1 MPDQPAY
8 DFSSTIQKKIV
19 AMLLLEGNTLLAN
32 MDIVRPE
39 LFDHAALRDI
49 VALLFRFHQKY
60 HRQPSLDEAATEFEE
75 LMAASPRIPEEEYRA
90 VFDSV
95 LEQADGNFDYVRDKV
110 IAFARHQAVRNAID
124 DAKDKLKKHKSY
136 DAILDDVRSALAI
149 GEAGQDLGKFYFS
162 DLDSRLAARAEGF
175 TRRDI
180 AIGTSIPS
188 LDRIL
193 GGGLAPGEL
202 GIIMGPMKRG
212 KTMFS
217 VNMAYGAMCNGIR
230 VLHVI
235 MEGSEDR
242 LSVLYDARIS
252 GIDKDNVVKR
262 ENSAAVKQAVEAFYG
277 SPGVE
282 RLNTKHYAA
291 QSCTA
296 MAIETHISK
305 LSMLHRFDPQL
316 IIVDYLG
323 LMVSSHKAIASSG
336 DKYLMYGQITK
347 ELLSLAQRGGYA
359 IWLLHQ
365 STRGSKSKKTVD
377 LEDSADSIEPM
388 RDADL
393 ILTLNQVEEEQT
405 TDSGSITKIRIF
417 VAGGREVAD
426 RVGVDVAID
435 KKHCRIEELPQE
447 RRPTTA

>member
-1 MPDQPAY
+1 MPEQTAY

-19 AMLLLEGNTLLAN
+19 AMLILEGTTLLAN
-32 MDIVRPE
+32 MDIIRPE
-39 LFDHAALRDI
+39 LFDHPALRDI
-49 VALLFRFHQKY
+49 VALLFRFYQKY
-60 HRQPSLDEAATEFEE
+60 HRQPSLDEVATEFEE
-75 LMAASPRIPEEEYRA
+75 LIAVSPRIPEEEYRA
-90 VFDSV
+90 VLTAV

-124 DAKDKLKKHKSY
+124 SASEKMKKHKNY
-136 DAILDDVRSALAI
+136 DAVLDDVRSALAI
-149 GEAGQDLGKFYFS
+149 GEAGQDTGRFYFQ
-162 DLDSRLAARAEGF
+162 DLDQRIARRAEGL
-175 TRRDI
+175 TRRDL
-180 AIGTSIPS
+180 AIGTNIPS
-188 LDRIL
+188 LDRVL

-212 KTMFS
+212 KTLFS

-252 GIDKDNVVKR
+252 GINKDDVVRR
-262 ENSAAVKQAVEAFYG
+262 ENSEAVKLAVESFYG
-277 SPGVE
+277 SPGIE

-291 QSCTA
+291 QSCSP
-296 MAIETHISK
+296 MAIETHINK
-305 LSMLHRFDPQL
+305 LQMIHNFSPEL

-323 LMVSSHKAIASSG
+323 LMVSNHKAIASSG
-336 DKYLMYGQITK
+336 DRYLMYGQITK
-347 ELLSLAQRGGYA
+347 ELLSLAQRGGHA

-393 ILTLNQVEEEQT
+393 ILTLNPVEEEQNL
-405 TDSGSITKIRIF
+405 DSGSMTKIRIF

-426 RVGVDVAID
+426 RIGVNVAMD
-435 KKHCRIEELPQE
+435 KRYCRIEELPQE